1 MKNYIGEGD
10 MIAVTAPAAVS
21 SGDFVQ
27 VNSYM
32 FGIAANDAESGAEVV
47 IKTEGVFD
55 IDKATGAAWAVGD
68 LIYWNGTAGTKTV
81 STNVLVGLCVA
92 AAVSGA
98 TTGRIKLLEGRVVHA

>member
-1 MKNYIGEGD
+1 MKNYVSEGD
-10 MIAVTAPAAVS
+10 LIAVTAPAAVV

-32 FGIAANDAESGAEVV
+32 FGIATNDAASGAEVV

-55 IDKATGAAWAVGD
+55 IVKASGAAWAVGD
-68 LIYWNGTAGTKTV
+68 LIYWSGTAGTKTV
-81 STNVLVGLCVA
+81 STNVLIGVCVA

-98 TTGRIKLLEGRVVHA
+98 VVGRVKLLEGRIVHA